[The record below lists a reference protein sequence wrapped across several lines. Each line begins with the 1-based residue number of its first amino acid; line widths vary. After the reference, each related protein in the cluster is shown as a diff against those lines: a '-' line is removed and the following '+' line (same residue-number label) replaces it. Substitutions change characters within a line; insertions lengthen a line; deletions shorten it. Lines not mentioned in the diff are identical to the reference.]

1 MPATLSYCRVS
12 TGGQTEASQ
21 VDRHDA
27 VGYDRMF
34 IDRGVHGDVAPR
46 DRPAMAELL
55 EYARPGDVVQVVDM
69 TRLGRSS
76 VQALV
81 FMDWAVNE
89 RRLHI
94 RTLREGIDTTSA
106 HGQLLAGLFSAISAW
121 ELSLI
126 RARTQEGI
134 AAARARGVRF
144 GRPTVISS
152 ERRDAVLRMRAEGM
166 TQASIARTLGVG
178 TTTVQR
184 VLATAKD
191 EAAALAAN

>member
-1 MPATLSYCRVS
+1 MSARLAYCRIS
-12 TGGQTEASQ
+12 TGGQTEDSQ
-21 VDRHDA
+21 VEQHEA
-27 VGYDRMF
+27 AGYERLF
-34 IDRGVHGDVAPR
+34 VDRGVHGDVAPR

-55 EYARPGDVVQVVDM
+55 TYARRGDVLQVVDM

-89 RRLHI
+89 RGIHI

-134 AAARARGVRF
+134 AAARLRGVRF
-144 GRPTVISS
+144 GRPTVVT
-152 ERRDAVLRMRAEGM
+152 EDRRDAILRMRGDGM
-166 TQASIARTLGVG
+166 TQAAIARTLGIG

-184 VLATAKD
+184 VLTTSADSAMVG
-191 EAAALAAN
+191 AR